1 MESVTSSWESF
12 YVIVGSSAGAL
23 TGLQFVVM
31 ALVAD
36 VHRRLSAD
44 TVAAFSTPNIVHFCA
59 VLVSSAIL
67 SAPWRSL
74 TPIAWALAVLNFCGI
89 VYVAIV
95 HNTARRQEGYEPV
108 FEDWLWHV
116 ILPYG
121 SYGLAF
127 IAAVVLPFAST
138 VAMDMIGAMALV
150 LLIVG
155 IHNAWDTVTFILLEK
170 SRKEEQKTKVS

>member
-1 MESVTSSWESF
+1 
-12 YVIVGSSAGAL
+12 
-23 TGLQFVVM
+23 
-31 ALVAD
+31 
-36 VHRRLSAD
+36 
-44 TVAAFSTPNIVHFCA
+44 
-59 VLVSSAIL
+59 
-67 SAPWRSL
+67 
-74 TPIAWALAVLNFCGI
+74 
-89 VYVAIV
+89 VAIV